1 MLQPAMMCKITEPSG
16 TLYEIR
22 AISDSE
28 IAFANSNFLKN
39 DQPYRVIRHQGVVA
53 DHVAA

>member
-16 TLYEIR
+16 MLYEIR

-28 IAFANSNFLKN
+28 IAFANSNFIKN
-39 DQPYRVIRHQGVVA
+39 DQPYRVMRSCGVAVN
-53 DHVAA
+53 HAAA

>member
-39 DQPYRVIRHQGVVA
+39 DQPYRVIRHQGVAA